1 MKASHIANWHP
12 KQGNVWELSGLFEGD
27 IMAVDGIRKN
37 ALLDKRSRWKDA
49 IIPYQIE
56 KDDFGKF
63 YLLDVVDI
71 YPQEDKINY

>member
-1 MKASHIANWHP
+1 
-12 KQGNVWELSGLFEGD
+12 
-27 IMAVDGIRKN
+27 MAVDGIRKN

-63 YLLDVVDI
+63 YLFDVVDI
-71 YPQEDKINY
+71 YIR